1 MHYNLLKHLLRIQF
15 FENTPLTTSK
25 IILRSDWA
33 FLGIFGH
40 SRDLRLQIKSE
51 KCIQNKTKHTYTHTH
66 TNIRRTDDVE
76 CRWSCAVTVA
86 EPRAAGSRGR
96 QKVHWNDLVTPTTQY
111 SF

>member
-66 TNIRRTDDVE
+66 EYPTHRRRRMSVVV
-76 CRWSCAVTVA
+76 CRD
-86 EPRAAGSRGR
+86 RGR
-96 QKVHWNDLVTPTTQY
+96 AEGRGLKRAPKSSLE
-111 SF
+111 